1 MKSYLK
7 INTLTT
13 ICLIGI
19 LISNQVFAD
28 KIINVSSFSF
38 SPSAETI
45 TLGEKITFNFI
56 SGFHNAA
63 TTSVP
68 NGATAYT
75 SDALSTNVR
84 SVDFTPSVAGAYSFV
99 CQAHPSMTFS
109 LTVNPPPAINISS
122 SSSNAFCIGN
132 TISFTHTLTGTF
144 AGGNVFNVELSN
156 NVGSFSNPATILPT
170 ISGANVQFTLPTIS
184 SGTGYRFRLVSSNPA
199 IQSNNN
205 GTDLSLNVTGNPSVN
220 IVSNAVGSIC
230 INTPVTITAN
240 SLNTNGNINYSWEI
254 NNSVVGANSN
264 LLSTNTLANG
274 DNIICTITAQPSG
287 CGSSIVTVASNTI
300 ITTVLSAVV
309 PSISI
314 TGFRNYHQLCI
325 QSVTTISASIL
336 GGGSTPALTWKI
348 INSGNS
354 TLIGSNFTTTTLG
367 RFAGTVQANLTSSL
381 SCASSNTVVSNI
393 LEIQEIFT
401 TADDHERVIVT
412 LIGQN
417 ILSTVGAYFPLTPMI
432 FFWTFNDTF
441 LDNKNSSYIT
451 TVSGIYKVKYLDH
464 GCPIFS
470 SGYSFQYNPTSIIA
484 EKEEK
489 GKITMFPNPAKEKL
503 LIASSGGIKKSG
515 LKIFIYDAGNKIVLN
530 STFYEG
536 ICEGGKGKDCLCPG
550 TSEIDI
556 SGLQNGIYFVRILDA
571 KKTIFNGKLLKE

>member
-1 MKSYLK
+1 MKPYIKIYSLKTLYLF
-7 INTLTT
+7 
-13 ICLIGI
+13 GI

-28 KIINVSSFSF
+28 KIINVTSFSF

-68 NGATAYT
+68 NGASAYT

-84 SVDFTPSVAGAYSFV
+84 SVDFTPSVAGSYSFV

-109 LTVNPPPAINISS
+109 LTVSAAPTINISS
-122 SSSNAFCIGN
+122 SNSNTFCIGN
-132 TISFTHTLTGTF
+132 TTSFTHTLTGTF

-156 NVGSFSNPATILPT
+156 NVGSFSNPTTILPT

-184 SGTGYRFRLVSSNPA
+184 SGTGYRFRLVTSNPA

-205 GTDLSLNVTGNPSVN
+205 GTDLSLNVTGNPVVN
-220 IVSNAVGSIC
+220 IISNAAGSIC
-230 INTPVTITAN
+230 VNTPVTITAN
-240 SLNTNGNINYSWEI
+240 SINTNGNINYSWKI
-254 NNSVVGANSN
+254 NNSVVGTNSN
-264 LLSTNTLANG
+264 QLSTNTLADG

-287 CGSSIVTVASNTI
+287 CSSSVVTVASNTI
-300 ITTVLSAVV
+300 ITTVLSAVI

-314 TGFRNYHQLCI
+314 TGFRNYHQLCSE
-325 QSVTTISASIL
+325 SVTTISASVL
-336 GGGSTPALTWKI
+336 GGGSIPTLTWKI
-348 INSGNS
+348 INSSNS

-381 SCASSNTVVSNI
+381 SCANPSTVVSNI
-393 LEIQEIFT
+393 LIFDLIAITTDVYDVRVTSTGATLSTYGYPTIPEIFNWYYNN
-401 TADDHERVIVT
+401 E
-412 LIGQN
+412 
-417 ILSTVGAYFPLTPMI
+417 ILST
-432 FFWTFNDTF
+432 
-441 LDNKNSSYIT
+441 T
-451 TVSGIYKVKYLDH
+451 TTSIISTLSGTYAVKFSDH
-464 GCPIFS
+464 GCPAIS
-470 SGYSFQYNPTSIIA
+470 PSYNFQYNPTSIIA

-489 GKITMFPNPAKEKL
+489 SKITMYPNPAKEKL

-515 LKIFIYDAGNKIVLN
+515 LKIFIYDSGNKIVLN

-556 SGLQNGIYFVRILDA
+556 SSLQNGIYFVRILDA
-571 KKTIFNGKLLKE
+571 KKTIFSGKLLKE